1 MNTQQATEPFVLPPW
16 MAMVQCAADQAE
28 ARTRALT
35 ETTTSLARD
44 ITNSAVEDIVGPRPA
59 RHRKDT

>member
-1 MNTQQATEPFVLPPW
+1 MATFTAPPW
-16 MAMVQCAADQAE
+16 IAMLPAHADQAE
-28 ARTRALT
+28 ARIHALT
-35 ETTTSLARD
+35 ETTSSLARD